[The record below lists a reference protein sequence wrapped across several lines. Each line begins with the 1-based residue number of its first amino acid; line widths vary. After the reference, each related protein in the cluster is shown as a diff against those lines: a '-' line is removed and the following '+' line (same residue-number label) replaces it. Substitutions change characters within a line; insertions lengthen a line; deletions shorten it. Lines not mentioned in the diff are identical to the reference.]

1 MLVITTSQHK
11 QQGESVQHQS
21 IPESFDSVLQEFIS
35 CFTKPSFR
43 SFTDLLVG
51 WVLCRDRR
59 WITRVFLAMDPRC
72 RKHPA
77 SYYRFFSKSV
87 WLPDRVGKC
96 LFRLLLPRLPE
107 AVEAMVDD
115 TLCRRSGPRI
125 FGISMHHDGSSAAYS
140 KPGQSAIACGHS
152 WVVLA
157 IRLPVPW
164 ASAGLAIPIL
174 LRLYRSPKR
183 SSKAEYRKRTEL
195 AREMLEILAG
205 WIPEE
210 RSLHLTGDREYAC
223 KTLLRGLSDKVE
235 FTGPMPM
242 DAMLSGPTP
251 KYQGRGRP
259 RLRGRD
265 LLNPRRHIARY
276 KSEWRKVRVPL
287 YRREVTLLLQNWTC
301 LWYTAT
307 GQRLVRVVVTRDPK
321 GNYADRA
328 FFSTDHEL
336 PAPAILQLYAHRWL
350 IEVNF
355 RDAKQMF
362 GLTDPQNGWSRG
374 VKRSKKQPGPRP
386 RGFRGRRAVERTAPF
401 AWFAYGIV
409 VIWYLNESRWQKDV
423 AKRAKECPWYKSKTN
438 PSFEDMLKATQ
449 VEFLAHRLLS
459 RPLKTATLANTRRIL
474 SMVGMA
480 A

>member
-1 MLVITTSQHK
+1 
-11 QQGESVQHQS
+11 
-21 IPESFDSVLQEFIS
+21 
-35 CFTKPSFR
+35 
-43 SFTDLLVG
+43 
-51 WVLCRDRR
+51 
-59 WITRVFLAMDPRC
+59 
-72 RKHPA
+72 
-77 SYYRFFSKSV
+77 
-87 WLPDRVGKC
+87 
-96 LFRLLLPRLPE
+96 
-107 AVEAMVDD
+107 
-115 TLCRRSGPRI
+115 
-125 FGISMHHDGSSAAYS
+125 MHHDGSSAAYS
-140 KPGQSAIACGHS
+140 KPNQSAIACGHS

-195 AREMLEILAG
+195 AREMLEILSG
-205 WIPEE
+205 WLPEK
-210 RSLHLTGDREYAC
+210 RTLHLTGDREYAC
-223 KTLLRGLSDKVE
+223 KTLLRGLSKKTE

-251 KYQGRGRP
+251 KYHGRGRP

-265 LLNPRRHIARY
+265 LLNPRRHVARY
-276 KSEWRKVRVPL
+276 KTEWSRVQVPL
-287 YRREVTLLLQNWTC
+287 YRREVTLLLQTWTC

-321 GNYADRA
+321 GNFADRA
-328 FFSTDHEL
+328 FFSTDYKL
-336 PAPAILQLYAHRWL
+336 TAQAILQLYARRWL

-355 RDAKQMF
+355 RDTKQMF

-374 VKRSKKQPGPRP
+374 AKRSKKQPGPQP
-386 RGFRGRRAVERTAPF
+386 RGFRGRHAVERTAPF
-401 AWFAYGIV
+401 AWYAYGIV
-409 VIWYLNESRWQKDV
+409 VVWYLNESRWKKDV
-423 AKRAKECPWYKSKTN
+423 AKRAKGCPWYKSKTT
-438 PSFEDMLKATQ
+438 PSFEDMLRAAR
-449 VEFLAHRLLS
+449 VEFLAQRLLS